1 MLRAMEIT
9 SSMFVDGSAD
19 LEKGAPS
26 EARLSRDALAV
37 LQMVARGC
45 SASEIGTARDLP
57 MADVI
62 TQLRVTVDALGA
74 TTVREAI
81 GVAMQR
87 GLVF

>member
-9 SSMFVDGSAD
+9 SSVFADGGAD
-19 LEKGAPS
+19 LEKRASTEAP
-26 EARLSRDALAV
+26 LNQDALTV
-37 LQMVARGC
+37 LQMVARGY
-45 SASEIGTARDLP
+45 SASEIGAARRQP

-62 TQLRVTVDALGA
+62 TQLRMTVDALGA
-74 TTVREAI
+74 ATVREAV

>member
-1 MLRAMEIT
+1 MLRAMGIT
-9 SSMFVDGSAD
+9 STVFVDVSGD
-19 LEKGAPS
+19 LEKGPPS
-26 EARLSRDALAV
+26 EVRLNRDALAV
-37 LQMVARGC
+37 LQMVARGY
-45 SASEIGTARDLP
+45 SASEIGAARRQP

-74 TTVREAI
+74 ATVREAI